1 MTSSKRRQWLID
13 IVAGGVI
20 GEFVGAIVAWNIAIY
35 LGVPGGYDAGVG
47 DVFAHS
53 PLVGVLWLA
62 ALITG
67 PVFWGGRRPPPT
79 AQERTSRPPS
89 RRDPLTTL

>member
-67 PVFWGGRRPPPT
+67 PVFGVVVARHQRHKK
-79 AQERTSRPPS
+79 EL
-89 RRDPLTTL
+89 RDHHPVGTR

>member
-1 MTSSKRRQWLID
+1 MIGIKRRQWLID

-20 GEFVGAIVAWNIAIY
+20 GGIVGAIVAWNIAIY
-35 LGVPGGYDAGVG
+35 LGVPDGYEAGVG

-62 ALITG
+62 ALIAG
-67 PVFWGGRRPPPT
+67 PVVGVVVARHQRHKRGL
-79 AQERTSRPPS
+79 
-89 RRDPLTTL
+89 RDHHPVGTR